1 MRPRILPMLALLLPF
16 SLAAHAADTLRVGK
30 DVVQGFPMMPLN
42 VGMQTG
48 IFGKYGIQVQE
59 EDFNGAAKMQTA
71 MVAGDLDIGI
81 GGGPEMAYIVKGA
94 PELAVAAT
102 SGAPVE
108 LSLAVGYDSPIRT
121 PDDLKGK
128 RVWISSFGG
137 LSNWLVREFARS
149 RGWGP
154 EGVTVVPLVASQQ
167 AQVAALKTGQ
177 IDAVVTLTANALQL
191 QDKHQARLLIV
202 CSDYVHDFISHGL
215 FATNT
220 LMQKNPDLLRRFLA
234 GWFDSV
240 AWMRAHKDETVK
252 IVVPISG
259 FTAAEEAQDY
269 DMVMPTLSATGMFEP
284 KALDVL
290 GRSFV
295 DVGMLDKV
303 PDMTKLYT
311 EAYLPGVGQTR

>member
-1 MRPRILPMLALLLPF
+1 MRPRILPLLALLLPF
-16 SLAAHAADTLRVGK
+16 ALPAHAADTLRVGK
-30 DVVQGFPMMPLN
+30 DTVQGFPMMPLN
-42 VGMQTG
+42 VGVQSG
-48 IFGKYGIQVQE
+48 IFGKYGIEVQE
-59 EDFNGAAKMQTA
+59 LDFNGAAKMQTA

-108 LSLAVGYDSPIRT
+108 LSLAVAYDSPIRA

-154 EGVTVVPLVASQQ
+154 DGVTMVPLGASQQ
-167 AQVAALKTGQ
+167 AQVAALKTRQ
-177 IDAVVTLTANALQL
+177 IDAVITLTANSLQL
-191 QDKHQARLLIV
+191 QERQQARLLIV

-220 LMQKNPDLLRRFLA
+220 LMQKNPALLRRFLA
-234 GWFDSV
+234 GWFETV
-240 AWMRAHKDETVK
+240 AWMNAHKDETVK

-259 FTAAEEAQDY
+259 FSAEDQAHDY
-269 DMVMPTLSATGMFEP
+269 DMVMPTISTTGKFEP
-284 KALDVL
+284 KALEVL

-295 DVGMLDKV
+295 DVGMLDAV

-311 EAYLPGVGQTR
+311 EAYLPKPVR